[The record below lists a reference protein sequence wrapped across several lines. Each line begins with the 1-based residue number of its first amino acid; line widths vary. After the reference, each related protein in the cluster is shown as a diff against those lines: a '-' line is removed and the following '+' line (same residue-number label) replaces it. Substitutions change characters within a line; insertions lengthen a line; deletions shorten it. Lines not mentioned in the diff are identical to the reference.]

1 MDLLPL
7 PADAPHHLLL
17 GFSGGRDSS
26 VLLHR
31 LAGWCATA
39 GRRLRAVHVDHGLNP
54 ASGEWATHG
63 VAAARA
69 LGVECAVH
77 RTRVQRAG
85 RGLEDAARRARYAAF
100 AAERRADETLVL
112 GHHRD
117 DQIETL
123 LLALLRGSGERG
135 LSGMRAF
142 TVDARGPI
150 WRPLLDVP
158 GETIAAYARAHGV
171 RWIDDPANADLRL
184 ARNAIRREVLPL
196 LRRHWPAVDAGL
208 AHSARHLAE
217 ADALLR
223 DQAARDLAPLRSTD
237 GSTLALRGLHALPLE
252 RARRALCTWAE
263 SLGATPS
270 HDALMRVFGGWRD
283 AAPGRAL
290 RHALGPHWLRQ
301 WQGRLW
307 VTPRDRS
314 GAVAPAAVWDGHAA
328 LPLPAGG
335 VLRLIGA
342 RGFAAPLRVV
352 GRHAAPGRFRAAGDA
367 HSRPLQAVFAALD
380 VPPWARAGVPLLVDP
395 SGELAAISDLA
406 YGTTLGAWLRQRGA
420 RLLWQP
426 GIARG

>member
-1 MDLLPL
+1 
-7 PADAPHHLLL
+7 
-17 GFSGGRDSS
+17 
-26 VLLHR
+26 
-31 LAGWCATA
+31 
-39 GRRLRAVHVDHGLNP
+39 
-54 ASGEWATHG
+54 
-63 VAAARA
+63 
-69 LGVECAVH
+69 
-77 RTRVQRAG
+77 
-85 RGLEDAARRARYAAF
+85 
-100 AAERRADETLVL
+100 
-112 GHHRD
+112 
-117 DQIETL
+117 
-123 LLALLRGSGERG
+123 
-135 LSGMRAF
+135 
-142 TVDARGPI
+142 
-150 WRPLLDVP
+150 
-158 GETIAAYARAHGV
+158 
-171 RWIDDPANADLRL
+171 
-184 ARNAIRREVLPL
+184 
-196 LRRHWPAVDAGL
+196 
-208 AHSARHLAE
+208 
-217 ADALLR
+217 
-223 DQAARDLAPLRSTD
+223 
-237 GSTLALRGLHALPLE
+237 
-252 RARRALCTWAE
+252 
-263 SLGATPS
+263 
-270 HDALMRVFGGWRD
+270 MRVFGGWRD